1 MKTENILALTKKGI
15 DYGWFTI
22 ITTNNTE
29 LTVYD
34 FNLEWKIDNSKKEA
48 EITILETDESG
59 QVTNAIICAKKNEI
73 KNFMYSIGYGVSNK
87 KSDSV
92 YQHTV
97 LELQNRMQSMMWEIQ
112 ELKEQLE
119 SKLCLNE

>member
-15 DYGWFTI
+15 DYAWFEI
-22 ITTNNTE
+22 VTTNNTK

-34 FNLEWKIDNSKKEA
+34 FNLKWEIDNSQKEA
-48 EITILETDESG
+48 EILILETDESG
-59 QVTNAIICAKKNEI
+59 QVTQAIIRAKKKEI
-73 KNFMYSIGYGVSNK
+73 KNFMYTIGYGISSQ

-97 LELQNRMQSMMWEIQ
+97 IELQSRMQTMMWEME
-112 ELKEQLE
+112 ELKQQLE
-119 SKLCLNE
+119 LKLLE

>member
-15 DYGWFTI
+15 DYSWFTI
-22 ITTNNTE
+22 VTTNNTE

-34 FNLEWKIDNSKKEA
+34 YNLKWEIDKNQKEA
-48 EITILETDESG
+48 EILVLETDESG
-59 QVTNAIICAKKNEI
+59 QVTQAIIRANRKTIE
-73 KNFMYSIGYGVSNK
+73 NFMYTIGYGVSSK

-97 LELQNRMQSMMWEIQ
+97 IELQNRMQSMMWEMEDLKQ
-112 ELKEQLE
+112 QLELKLLE
-119 SKLCLNE
+119 